1 MLLQSIKIPK
11 IINMSQ
17 QTILASQLIDDLRKM
32 NFSLSYNLSLLPNF
46 IAAQNH
52 NQIEKIKRIVSVHSL
67 FLQII
72 DTSLFQYLPLPL
84 TTTNSNA
91 IITWINQT
99 INNIQ
104 VILYSHD
111 NPLAFEQ
118 VDPLSDHIA
127 SIHL

>member
-1 MLLQSIKIPK
+1 
-11 IINMSQ
+11 MSQ

-91 IITWINQT
+91 LIASINQT
-99 INNIQ
+99 INNIKLMLGPT
-104 VILYSHD
+104 LYSND
-111 NPLAFEQ
+111 NPLAYEQ
-118 VDPLSDHIA
+118 IDPLSDHIA

>member
-1 MLLQSIKIPK
+1 
-11 IINMSQ
+11 MSQ
-17 QTILASQLIDDLRKM
+17 QTLLASQLIDDLRKM

-84 TTTNSNA
+84 TVTNSNA
-91 IITWINQT
+91 LITSINQT
-99 INNIQ
+99 INNIHL
-104 VILYSHD
+104 ILYSND
-111 NPLAFEQ
+111 NPLAYEQ
-118 VDPLSDHIA
+118 IDPLSDHIA

>member
-1 MLLQSIKIPK
+1 
-11 IINMSQ
+11 MSH

-72 DTSLFQYLPLPL
+72 DTSLFHYLPPPL
-84 TTTNSNA
+84 MTANSSLLITSINKSINDIQ
-91 IITWINQT
+91 IILFSQ
-99 INNIQ
+99 
-104 VILYSHD
+104 D
-111 NPLAFEQ
+111 NSLSYDQE
-118 VDPLSDHIA
+118 VPLSDHMA
-127 SIHL
+127 SIRL